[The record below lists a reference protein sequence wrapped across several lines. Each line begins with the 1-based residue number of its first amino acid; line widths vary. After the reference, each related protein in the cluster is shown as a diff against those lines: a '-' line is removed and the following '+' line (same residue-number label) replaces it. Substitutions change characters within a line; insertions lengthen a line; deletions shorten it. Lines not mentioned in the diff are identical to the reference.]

1 MAEKGSRWSFTTLLN
16 FKGKVRRKPAAGHV
30 RDTNPYHAVSILPG
44 KNACDAVFRFS
55 GRRYLSRQAPRLPL
69 PACDA
74 FNCTCR
80 FKHHKDRR
88 AGPRRTSD
96 IGLITVM
103 WNGPE
108 RRRAGGRRTT
118 D

>member
-1 MAEKGSRWSFTTLLN
+1 MAEKDSRWSFTRLLN
-16 FKGKVRRKPAAGHV
+16 FKGKVRRQPAARQT
-30 RDTNPYHAVSILPG
+30 RDANPYHAVSILPG
-44 KNACDAVFRFS
+44 ANACDAVYRFA
-55 GRRYLSRQAPRLPL
+55 GRRYLSTHAPRLPL
-69 PACDA
+69 SACDA

-96 IGLITVM
+96 IGLVTIM

-108 RRRAGGRRTT
+108 RRRPGGRRAT